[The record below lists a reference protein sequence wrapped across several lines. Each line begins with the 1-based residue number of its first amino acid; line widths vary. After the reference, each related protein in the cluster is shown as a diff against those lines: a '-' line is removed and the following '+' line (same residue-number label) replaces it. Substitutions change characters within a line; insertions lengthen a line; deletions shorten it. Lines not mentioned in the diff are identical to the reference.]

1 MFIQELLI
9 VETVKF
15 TTPASFFTTM
25 YIINSKRQIERIK
38 VMVPVR
44 KNMQT
49 YEVYYHDPMT
59 GELWK
64 SFFPRGFN
72 GHGGTKLLRPEPMPD
87 NLELQLEMCLNSKD
101 DSDAIGLGIEFSVKP
116 DQWMS
121 ILALLNKNRKNYLRS
136 NLNTFLK
143 HLGVLD
149 PAKSLSEI
157 NINPA
162 DYNLDDA
169 KLTSI
174 KKHAKQLKLKRL
186 LRL

>member
-1 MFIQELLI
+1 
-9 VETVKF
+9 
-15 TTPASFFTTM
+15 M

-38 VMVPVR
+38 DMVPVR
-44 KNMQT
+44 KNMKT
-49 YEVYYHDPMT
+49 YEVYYHDPAT

-72 GHGGTKLLRPEPMPD
+72 GRHGTKLLRLEPMPD
-87 NLELQLEMCLNSKD
+87 NIELQLEICLNSKD

-116 DQWMS
+116 DCWLT
-121 ILALLNKNRKNYLRS
+121 ILGLLNKNRKNYLRS

-149 PAKSLSEI
+149 PEKTLAEI
-157 NINPA
+157 NINPEE
-162 DYNLDDA
+162 YELDEA
-169 KLTSI
+169 KLLKI
-174 KKHAKQLKLKRL
+174 RKMAKQLKLKRL